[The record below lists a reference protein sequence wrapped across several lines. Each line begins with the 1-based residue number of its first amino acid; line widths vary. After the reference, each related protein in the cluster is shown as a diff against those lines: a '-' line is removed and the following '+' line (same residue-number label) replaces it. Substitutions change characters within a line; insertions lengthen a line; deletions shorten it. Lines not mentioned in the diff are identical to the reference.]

1 MNTIYWRSMEYLN
14 ELTQSIINYW
24 ASLLEDCQQSTLWI
38 GSTEAS
44 AIAGITID
52 ETANL
57 LVIKTLLPHID
68 IKDIHIEV
76 TEETLLIWGKWPTAT
91 GVEGYFHPGSFK
103 NLIPFPSPVHPKT
116 VLAEY
121 KDNVLIVRI
130 LKQQI
135 ITEPKVCIDV
145 IDANLMLPQLYDIEP
160 KETTIET
167 CNTSPLLYAENHK
180 KR

>member
-1 MNTIYWRSMEYLN
+1 MNTIYWQSMQYLN
-14 ELTQSIINYW
+14 ELTQSIMNYW
-24 ASLLEDCQQSTLWI
+24 ASLLEDCHQSTLWI

-57 LVIKTLLPHID
+57 LAIKAHLPNID

-76 TEETLLIWGKWPTAT
+76 TEETLLIRGKWPATT

-103 NLIPFPSPVHPKT
+103 SLIPFPSPVHPKT

-121 KDNVLIVRI
+121 KDNVLIIRI

-135 ITEPKVCIDV
+135 ITEPKVCVDV
-145 IDANLMLPQLYDIEP
+145 IDANLMLPQLHEIEP
-160 KETTIET
+160 KATRIET
-167 CNTSPLLYAENHK
+167 CNTSPSLYAKNNK